1 MAETNEQVEPVTAT
15 ALERSRPPAHIE
27 VENLEVRYGN
37 VAAVRG
43 VSFSVRPGE
52 QLTLLG
58 PSGCGKT
65 TTLRAIAGLE
75 RPSAGAIHIGGTT
88 VYASAARINI
98 PAEKRGL
105 SMVFQSYAIW
115 PHMTV
120 FDNVAYGLR
129 VRRAG
134 AAEIAEKVRSALELV
149 QMGSFADRPASAL
162 SGGQQQRVALA
173 RACVFSPSVLLFD
186 EPLSNL
192 DAKLRADMRIEL
204 RELQHRLGIT
214 SVYVT
219 HDLEEALAMSDRI
232 VVMRDGRIEQTGS
245 PSEIYRLPNSAFVAD
260 FVGSANLIRG
270 RHRSDLDVDGLTAL
284 ETSTGHLVY
293 GMAYGRTVGAELV
306 VSVRTVHLRISTE
319 PPAAAQNVWRAPVEQ
334 TVFQGDFTQV
344 HVGWGTQHLIARC
357 AAMEPLAPGGEVYIS
372 VDPRHVV
379 VLGA

>member
-1 MAETNEQVEPVTAT
+1 MAPK
-15 ALERSRPPAHIE
+15 PHIE
-27 VENLEVRYGN
+27 VENLEVYFGA
-37 VAAVRG
+37 VPAVRG
-43 VSFSVRPGE
+43 VSFTVLHGE

-75 RPSAGAIHIGGTT
+75 KPVAGEIRIDGAPID
-88 VYASAARINI
+88 SAARDIHV

-129 VRRAG
+129 VRREE
-134 AAEIAEKVRSALELV
+134 AAAIRDKVMRALALV
-149 QMGSFADRPASAL
+149 QMQAFADRRASQL

-173 RACVFSPSVLLFD
+173 RAFVFQPSVLLFD

-232 VVMRDGRIEQTGS
+232 VVMRDGLIAQIGS
-245 PSEIYRLPNSAFVAD
+245 PSDIYNLPRNAFVAD

-270 RHRSDLDVDGLTAL
+270 RNRGDLAMGGTVAL
-284 ETSTGHLVY
+284 ETPAAHVVY
-293 GMAYGRTVGAELV
+293 GIAHGRPAGPEL
-306 VSVRTVHLRISTE
+306 T
-319 PPAAAQNVWRAPVEQ
+319 
-334 TVFQGDFTQV
+334 F
-344 HVGWGTQHLIARC
+344 
-357 AAMEPLAPGGEVYIS
+357 
-372 VDPRHVV
+372 
-379 VLGA
+379 

>member
-1 MAETNEQVEPVTAT
+1 MADA
-15 ALERSRPPAHIE
+15 ERIPAVARVHIE
-27 VENLEVRYGN
+27 VENLEVRYGSVTA
-37 VAAVRG
+37 VAG
-43 VSFSVRPGE
+43 VSFQVRSGE

-75 RPSAGAIHIGGTT
+75 RPTTGVIRIGGKC
-88 VYASAARINI
+88 VYASAQRVNM
-98 PAEKRGL
+98 PAEMRGL

-120 FDNVAYGLR
+120 YDNVAYGLR
-129 VRRAG
+129 VRRQNPQ
-134 AAEIAEKVRSALELV
+134 EIRDKVRRALDLV
-149 QMGSFADRPASAL
+149 HMGAYEQRQASQL

-232 VVMRDGRIEQTGS
+232 TVMRNGHIEQTGS
-245 PSEIYRLPNSAFVAD
+245 PAEIYNFPRNAFVAD
-260 FVGSANLIRG
+260 FVGSSNLIEGQFRT
-270 RHRSDLDVDGLTAL
+270 DLAGNGLIAL
-284 ETSTGHLVY
+284 ETPSGHVVY
-293 GMAYGRTVGAELV
+293 GMAHGRAVGAAPMF
-306 VSVRTVHLRISTE
+306 SVRRVHLRLGFA
-319 PPAAAQNVWRAPVEQ
+319 PPLDTAGTRNVWPVRVRRC
-334 TVFQGDFTQV
+334 VFEGDFTKI
-344 HVGWGTQHLIARC
+344 HVTWGDRELVLRCVAQEPIAEGRE
-357 AAMEPLAPGGEVYIS
+357 AYLYA
-372 VDPRHVV
+372 DPAHCI
-379 VLGA
+379 LLDSA

>member
-1 MAETNEQVEPVTAT
+1 MHTPPETAASPASPHIQVD
-15 ALERSRPPAHIE
+15 R
-27 VENLEVRYGN
+27 LEVYYGN
-37 VAAVRG
+37 VPAVRG
-43 VSFSVRPGE
+43 VSFNVLPGE

-75 RPSAGAIHIGGTT
+75 KPSAGEIRIDGTT
-88 VYASAARINI
+88 VYSSEQGINVR
-98 PAEKRGL
+98 AEKRGL

-120 FDNVAYGLR
+120 FENVAYGLR
-129 VRRAG
+129 VRRTG
-134 AAEIAEKVRSALELV
+134 AAEITEKVHQALDMV
-149 QMGSFADRPASAL
+149 QMQSFASRRASQL

-173 RACVFSPSVLLFD
+173 RAFVFQPSVLLFD

-232 VVMRDGRIEQTGS
+232 VVMRDGLIEQTGT
-245 PSEIYRLPNSAFVAD
+245 PDEIYRLPNSAFVAD

-270 RHRSDLDVDGLTAL
+270 RHRGDLDTGGLIAL
-284 ETSTGHLVY
+284 ETSAGHIVY
-293 GMAYGRTVGAELV
+293 GMAYGRSVGAEPV

-319 PPAAAQNVWRAPVEQ
+319 PPAAAQNVWRVPVRQ

-344 HVGWGTQHLIARC
+344 HVGWGDQHLVARC
-357 AAMEPLAPGGEVYIS
+357 AAMEPLAVGRDVYIS
-372 VDPRHVV
+372 VEPRHVV

>member
-1 MAETNEQVEPVTAT
+1 MPA
-15 ALERSRPPAHIE
+15 SPPGAPAPSSVSKPHIE
-27 VENLEVRYGN
+27 IRQLEIFYGT
-37 VAAVRG
+37 VPAVRG
-43 VSFSVRPGE
+43 VSFDVLPGE

-75 RPSAGAIHIGGTT
+75 QPTAGEIRIDGNI
-88 VYASAARINI
+88 VYSSDARINI
-98 PAEKRGL
+98 RAEKRGL

-120 FDNVAYGLR
+120 FENVAYGLR
-129 VRRAG
+129 VRRTE
-134 AAEIAEKVRSALELV
+134 AAELSEKVHHALDLV
-149 QMGSFADRPASAL
+149 QMRSFASRRAAQL

-173 RACVFSPSVLLFD
+173 RAFVFQPSVLLFD

-232 VVMRDGRIEQTGS
+232 VVMRDGLIEQTGT
-245 PSEIYRLPNSAFVAD
+245 PDEIYRLPSNAFVAD

-270 RHRSDLDVDGLTAL
+270 RHRGDLDAGGLIAL
-284 ETSTGHLVY
+284 ETSAGQIVY
-293 GMAYGRTVGAELV
+293 GMAYGRAVEADAV
-306 VSVRTVHLRISTE
+306 VSVRTVHLKLSTE
-319 PPAAAQNVWRAPVEQ
+319 PPAAAQNVWRVPVEQ

-344 HVGWGTQHLIARC
+344 HVGWGGQHLVARC
-357 AAMEPLAPGGEVYIS
+357 AAMEPLAIGQDVYIS
-372 VDPRHVV
+372 VEPRHVV